1 MDFDCRLGTLVTSY
15 TTHLFDPHISSEP
28 LTDMNIT
35 IIIIIFIIIIPIIT
49 VTNICLIG
57 LLINSACGGNNSILQ
72 MVKVT
77 TIVIIMTKV
86 MVTLV
91 TFGIDNFSLRIGMF
105 DTTGKT

>member
-77 TIVIIMTKV
+77 TIVIIINHDQGDGNFGNFWDRQFFTKDRHV
-86 MVTLV
+86 
-91 TFGIDNFSLRIGMF
+91 
-105 DTTGKT
+105 